1 MSEALVKTFK
11 WMVSVAFFIFGIYC
25 LRIVT
30 DDGDIK
36 PLMLVV
42 ISFGMVYWL
51 SKATYEASKKVF
63 LTGFSIMMA
72 LGFLTH
78 IFLWDLVAMF
88 IPGIGFYMAWAL
100 LTLIIGAPAM
110 VRAYMND

>member
-11 WMVSVAFFIFGIYC
+11 WIVSVAFFIFGIFC

-30 DDGDIK
+30 DEGDIK

-72 LGFLTH
+72 LGLLTH
-78 IFLWDLVAMF
+78 LFLWDIVSVF
-88 IPGIGFYMAWAL
+88 IPGIGFYTTWGL
-100 LTLIIGAPAM
+100 LTIVIGTPAM